1 MDLNEELTK
10 VEAQL
15 ATAQVEL
22 ASLVARVHG
31 LMAQRDA
38 LAAATAQEDL
48 PHAETSNELAGLPKD
63 RAIITVLRQSD
74 GPLSPA
80 EITQKLQEAGREQEK
95 AGNISVYL
103 TSLLKQGRVTR
114 IRHGRYVAT

>member
-1 MDLNEELTK
+1 VNLKEELTK
-10 VEAQL
+10 VEAEL

-38 LAAATAQEDL
+38 LAAATAQEEL
-48 PHAETSNELAGLPKD
+48 PHAKTKKDLAGLPKD

-74 GPLSPA
+74 RPLGPA
-80 EITQKLQEAGREQEK
+80 EITQRLREAGREQEK

-114 IRHGRYVAT
+114 IRHGRYVAA